1 MQIVNR
7 AFYARQ
13 DTETPMRVALIQVG
27 VNVGLGLLL
36 FRLIGAPGIA
46 AATSA
51 ASWLSV
57 VQMAAILRRR
67 GHYAISSRAASR
79 LIRVLAA
86 SALLGLILALASH
99 WLQGHTVRRLHLGPI
114 HYKEVALAALA
125 GLALPL
131 YGALLFA
138 SGGVTPGELKG
149 ALRRRR

>member
-13 DTETPMRVALIQVG
+13 DTKTPMRVALIQVA

-57 VQMAAILRRR
+57 VQMVVILRRR
-67 GHYAISSRAASR
+67 GHYTLSPRAASR

-86 SALLGLILALASH
+86 SALLGVILAFASR
-99 WLQGHTVRRLHLGPI
+99 WLTAHSLPRLHLGPI
-114 HYKEVALAALA
+114 HYKELALAVAAA
-125 GLALPL
+125 GALPL
-131 YGALLFA
+131 YGVLLFV
-138 SGGVTPGELKG
+138 SGGVRPAELKA
-149 ALRRRR
+149 ALRRR